1 MINNLVKWED
11 IVRANESIK
20 TVDVK
25 GKEYADV
32 NQRIK
37 AFRMIYPEGTIM
49 TELLKLDGGV
59 CVMQAIVKDFD
70 TILGMGTAY
79 EVEGSTFINR
89 TSYIENCE
97 TSAVGRA
104 LGMAG
109 FGIDTSVA
117 SYEEVQTAQLNQE
130 LLKPITKTQA
140 KSLTDLAIKKG
151 VNGVE
156 FLAHFGVAKTTDMTA
171 KQYGEA
177 VKWLEEMGE
186 QNEMG

>member
-1 MINNLVKWED
+1 MINNNVTWAD
-11 IVRANESIK
+11 IVKANESIK

-25 GKEYADV
+25 GKEYAEV

-37 AFRMIYPEGTIM
+37 AFRMVYPEGSIM

-59 CVMQAIVKDFD
+59 CVMQATVKDFD

-117 SYEEVQTAQLNQE
+117 SYEEVQTAVINQE
-130 LLKPITKTQA
+130 QMQTISKLQA
-140 KSLTDLAIKKG
+140 KSLKDLAETKG
-151 VNGVE
+151 KTDAEV
-156 FLAHFGVAKTTDMTA
+156 FAHFGIKRYGEMTT
-171 KQYGEA
+171 KQYAEA
-177 VKWLEEMGE
+177 ILWIDPDEKEAF
-186 QNEMG
+186 